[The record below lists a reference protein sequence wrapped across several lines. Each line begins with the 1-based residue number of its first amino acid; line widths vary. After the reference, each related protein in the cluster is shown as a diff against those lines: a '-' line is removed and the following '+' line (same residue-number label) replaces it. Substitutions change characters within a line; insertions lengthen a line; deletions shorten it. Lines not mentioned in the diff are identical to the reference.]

1 MEIATRTAAVNLV
14 SLLVTG
20 RRLDA
25 TERARIRGSLRLSG
39 FRGTLRHAVL
49 GMLAGGQSRQAET
62 IVVAPALDGALRLA
76 LAADDSGVSLEILA
90 NGTYEPQLVAFY
102 RRTLRPGMT
111 VLDAGANIGFHAL
124 HAALLVGPEGR
135 VVAVEPDP
143 RNVSLIRASLALAG
157 VPLRVEV
164 IEAALSD
171 TDGTVVLSDL
181 GNHANSGA
189 RFTHTDRGVLQRLV
203 HGPAPMF
210 CEVRSFRW
218 DEGRLDTRIDLVKI
232 DVEGYEPFVLRG
244 MEGSL
249 ARHRPIVVAEFAP
262 GNLRDIGGVEPA
274 AFLASMR
281 DRGYSA
287 SVLEE
292 DGRETPAGSP
302 DAIFSRLGARHH
314 LDLVYSPTGSR

>member
-1 MEIATRTAAVNLV
+1 MRTAALDGV

-25 TERARIRGSLRLSG
+25 KERPRIQGALRLSG
-39 FRGTLRHAVL
+39 FRSTLKHAVL
-49 GMLAGGQSRQAET
+49 GMLAGGQERQAET
-62 IVVAPALDGALRLA
+62 FLVAPALDGALRLA

-90 NGTYEPQLVAFY
+90 SGMYEPQLVAFY

-143 RNVSLIRASLALAG
+143 RNVSLIRASLALAQG
-157 VPLRVEV
+157 PLRVEV

-171 TDGTVVLSDL
+171 TGGTVVLSDL

-189 RFTHTDRGVLQRLV
+189 RFTHTDRGVLARLV
-203 HGPAPMF
+203 HGPAPSY

-218 DEGRLDTRIDLVKI
+218 DDERLDTRIDLVKI

-249 ARHRPIVVAEFAP
+249 LRHRPIVVAEFAP
-262 GNLRDIGGVEPA
+262 SNLRAIGGVEPG
-274 AFLASMR
+274 AFLSWMR

-287 SVLEE
+287 AVLEE
-292 DGRETPAGSP
+292 DGRETPAGAP
-302 DAIFSRLGARHH
+302 DAIVSRLGARHH
-314 LDLVYSPTGSR
+314 LDLVYTPTGTR